1 MSKLPAI
8 QRIAAILLVASM
20 LLLAA
25 CDPMSKIEK
34 ESLGPGESV
43 KWSDTDNF
51 DIISVTSYNYTDYDI
66 YGVYLLPPD
75 KNSLDYAAAGTGA
88 RATRRDAQ
96 QWDGGGLGGRAS
108 LAWDFRWT
116 TPKKFKIWWMRVAD
130 KKSFDDYARDNSL
143 RYDPYTNKNPMPGTV
158 WCEGEITVTR
168 PPIKDKISGIV
179 LHFFANGHVDGDMNF
194 RTEQS
199 PPKVQLSKRD
209 EQPKLTGRACLKEI
223 PNPFYGRK
231 KPIAIN

>member
-1 MSKLPAI
+1 MSKPPVI
-8 QRIAAILLVASM
+8 QRIASILLVASM

-51 DIISVTSYNYTDYDI
+51 DIIGVGSYNYTDYDI

-75 KNSLDYAAAGTGA
+75 KNSLDYAAYGIGA
-88 RATRRDAQ
+88 SATRRDATY
-96 QWDGGGLGGRAS
+96 WSGGGGGNAG

-116 TPKKFKIWWMRVAD
+116 TPKKFKVWWERVVDINAYRA
-130 KKSFDDYARDNSL
+130 SRG
-143 RYDPYTNKNPMPGTV
+143 YDEYTNKNTAPGIA
-158 WCEGEITVTR
+158 WCEGEITITH
-168 PPIKDKISGIV
+168 PPIKDNWSGII
-179 LHFFANGHVDGDMNF
+179 LHFFADGHVEGDMDF
-194 RTEQS
+194 GIKR
-199 PPKVQLSKRD
+199 PPAKVELSKRD

-223 PNPFYGRK
+223 QNPFYGRK
-231 KPIAIN
+231 KPIDIN